1 MVKIYK
7 WSSILNY
14 LIDYISDFYRA
25 NYTAF
30 YNGSESE
37 LVEICINI
45 ISNYIDSNL
54 QDDYYK
60 YTSIVFIR
68 SGSPI
73 QNEVE
78 PNNDKISPYNI
89 NRQLCADTN
98 NISEL
103 WLFKSR
109 IEKKL
114 TEYYDK
120 FNNIILFVLD
130 NEYKLW
136 CKIKKSFKDFDVNFV
151 EFKNMYECDIE
162 YYIKKKT
169 NVIYSQSNYDNNDEQ
184 IYITS
189 DTNSEYDSLSTFD
202 YSISEIEKVI

>member
-14 LIDYISDFYRA
+14 LINYFTDFYRA
-25 NYTAF
+25 NYTIF
-30 YNGSESE
+30 YKSSSSE
-37 LVEICINI
+37 LVEMCIKI
-45 ISNYIDSNL
+45 ISNYIDRNL

-89 NRQLCADTN
+89 NKLCVDTN
-98 NISEL
+98 NIGGS

-109 IEKKL
+109 IKKKL
-114 TEYYDK
+114 TEQYDD
-120 FNNIILFVLD
+120 FNNMMLFILD

-136 CKIKKSFKDFDVNFV
+136 CKIKKNFKDFDVNFV

-169 NVIYSQSNYDNNDEQ
+169 NVVYSQSNCYNDDQ

-189 DTNSEYDSLSTFD
+189 DVNSEYDSLSTFD
-202 YSISEIEKVI
+202 YSISEIEKVL

>member
-14 LIDYISDFYRA
+14 LIDHIRS
-25 NYTAF
+25 NYTDFSNKSA
-30 YNGSESE
+30 SE
-37 LVEICINI
+37 LVEMYINI

-89 NRQLCADTN
+89 NKLCVDTS
-98 NISEL
+98 NIDG
-103 WLFKSR
+103 WGLFKSR

-114 TEYYDK
+114 TEYYDE
-120 FNNIILFVLD
+120 FNNVMLFVLD

-136 CKIKKSFKDFDVNFV
+136 CKIKKFFKDFDVNFV

-169 NVIYSQSNYDNNDEQ
+169 NVVYSQLNYYDNDDQ

-189 DTNSEYDSLSTFD
+189 DTNSEYKSLSTFD
-202 YSISEIEKVI
+202 YSISEIEKTLT